1 MKDNSYLEISQRHPY
16 KSWIW
21 RKAIDQVTEI
31 KRASN
36 WLKKTTLSG
45 KLCKWICTY

>member
-1 MKDNSYLEISQRHPY
+1 MKDNSYLEISQGHPY

-36 WLKKTTLSG
+36 WRDRFKFCVNFKN
-45 KLCKWICTY
+45 